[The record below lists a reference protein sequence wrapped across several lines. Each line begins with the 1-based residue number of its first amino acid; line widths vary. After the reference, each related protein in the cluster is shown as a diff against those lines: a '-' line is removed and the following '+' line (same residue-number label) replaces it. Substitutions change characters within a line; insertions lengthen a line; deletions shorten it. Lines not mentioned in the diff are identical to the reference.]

1 MAEYTGPHFDELKAL
16 HSRRPFA
23 SFAVKLNTGE
33 RYEVRDAASFAM
45 SRNVI
50 VLLQPRVNLNWDQI
64 SGFELLEFNSRHAE
78 IVGLLRRKPFVPFA
92 VLRNN
97 GDRYEVAGRG
107 RAGLSPWTIGIAT
120 PDEGLTIFQMEEV
133 VGVEVHEPA
142 S

>member
-1 MAEYTGPHFDELKAL
+1 MADYNGPLFDELKVL

-23 SFAVKLNTGE
+23 FFAVKLKTGE
-33 RYEVRDAASFAM
+33 RYEVRDSASFAM
-45 SRNVI
+45 NGNVI

-64 SGFELLEFNSRHAE
+64 GGFELLESDSKYAE

-97 GDRYEVAGRG
+97 GHRYEVAGRG

-133 VGVEVHEPA
+133 SGVEVHEPA